1 MKSMTKLL
9 IITICDVFNSLD
21 LITVFHMPM
30 SRTKIDEYERI
41 FSKVLPYGIIK
52 ICDIFDN
59 DSYYQHFNS
68 KVYLTYPM
76 NIDFCDKKFV
86 FYYYKK
92 GIFIDK

>member
-1 MKSMTKLL
+1 MTKLL
-9 IITICDVFNSLD
+9 IITIYDVFNSLD
-21 LITVFHMPM
+21 LVTDLHMPM
-30 SRTKIDEYERI
+30 RKTKINEYELV
-41 FSKVLPYGIIK
+41 FSKVIPYGIIK

-68 KVYLTYPM
+68 KVDLIYPM